1 MTLPSK
7 PAHTWTHRVFLM
19 ELSHRTNRKVVVEA
33 PSDYVSL
40 VNSVEQSPAPDIC
53 VVFNVPGWSRAVPI
67 FPLRL

>member
-1 MTLPSK
+1 
-7 PAHTWTHRVFLM
+7 M